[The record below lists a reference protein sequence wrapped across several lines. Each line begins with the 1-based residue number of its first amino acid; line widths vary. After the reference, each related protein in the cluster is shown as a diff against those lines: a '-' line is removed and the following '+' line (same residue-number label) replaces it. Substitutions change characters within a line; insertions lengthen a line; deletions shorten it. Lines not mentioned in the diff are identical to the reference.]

1 MATEK
6 AKRVAACWARL
17 YRAVARPM
25 LASKTSSWIFLL
37 VGGVMTL
44 GSLSLFYTKDVTVK
58 LLPFDNKSEL
68 SVVID
73 MPEGTSVEAT
83 DAVAQAVARK
93 CSMLEE
99 VKSVQTHAGTAAP
112 FNFNGLVRHSF
123 CARNHRWA
131 MWRST

>member
-1 MATEK
+1 M
-6 AKRVAACWARL
+6 RVAACWAGSTARWRVRCL
-17 YRAVARPM
+17 PARPR
-25 LASKTSSWIFLL
+25 SWIFLL
-37 VGGVMTL
+37 VVGVMTL

-83 DAVAQAVARK
+83 DAVAQAVAREVLK
-93 CSMLEE
+93 LEE

-123 CARNHRWA
+123 LRSEPRWA

>member
-1 MATEK
+1 VLG
-6 AKRVAACWARL
+6 RI
-17 YRAVARPM
+17 YRAVARPV
-25 LASKTSSWIFLL
+25 LASKTRSWIFLL
-37 VGGVMTL
+37 AVGVLTL

-83 DAVAQAVARK
+83 DAVAQAVAREVLK
-93 CSMLEE
+93 LEE

-123 CARNHRWA
+123 LRSEPRWA
-131 MWRST
+131 TWRST